1 MESPLAAINH
11 SPPAP
16 SPLTRFVELV
26 QAFHSTL
33 ELDPLLD
40 SILKQLQSIVRC
52 EGGSIW
58 LLNIEQSELQC
69 THAVGP
75 DANQLLGKSITTGEL
90 QFFHRGDAWETVKI
104 DDVTSDPEW
113 A

>member
-1 MESPLAAINH
+1 METPLAAIDH
-11 SPPAP
+11 STSAP
-16 SPLTRFVELV
+16 SPLARFVELG

-75 DANQLLGKSITTGEL
+75 DADRLLGKSIAAGEM
-90 QFFHRGDAWETVKI
+90 QFFHRGNDWQT
-104 DDVTSDPEW
+104 
-113 A
+113 